1 MKKISLLFLVSSLTF
16 TSCSFFKNKEGDVAV
31 AEQTEEISIDDSD
44 FVVDANEDLDQ
55 LEETSAMSSSDES
68 VAVLGS
74 EPVSPTD
81 EILLEESVA
90 LEKDVVVT
98 ASDYYEVQKGET
110 LMWIAFKLYGDYRK
124 WRDIQ
129 AMNQEALADG
139 LQAGDKIKY
148 QSGQFN
154 WNPVGLP
161 HLIRRGETLGV
172 ISQDKYGTPA
182 KWRSIW
188 DNNRD
193 MIKDPNLIFAGF
205 TLYYVP
211 EERDVASESM

>member
-1 MKKISLLFLVSSLTF
+1 MKKISLLFLVSSLMF
-16 TSCSFFKNKEGDVAV
+16 TSCSFFKNKEGEVAV
-31 AEQTEEISIDDSD
+31 AEQAEEISIDDSD

-55 LEETSAMSSSDES
+55 LEESSVMASSDES

-74 EPVSPTD
+74 ESVSPTD

-148 QSGQFN
+148 QSGQYN

>member
-1 MKKISLLFLVSSLTF
+1 MKKIFLLLLVSALTF
-16 TSCSFFKNKEGDVAV
+16 TSCSNNEKKEGEVAA
-31 AEQTEEISIDDSD
+31 AEQSEEISIDDSD
-44 FVVDANEDLDQ
+44 FVVDANEDLNQ
-55 LEETSAMSSSDES
+55 LEEATMQPTDES

-74 EPVSPTD
+74 EAPSPTD
-81 EILLEESVA
+81 EILLEENVA
-90 LEKDVVVT
+90 LEKDVIVT